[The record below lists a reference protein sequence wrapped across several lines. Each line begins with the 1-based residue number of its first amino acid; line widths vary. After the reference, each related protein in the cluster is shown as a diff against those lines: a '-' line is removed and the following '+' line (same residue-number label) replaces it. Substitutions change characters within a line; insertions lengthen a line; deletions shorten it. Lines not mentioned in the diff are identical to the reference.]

1 MDNWGNVKGKV
12 VGVRLPEEV
21 IERIEERAAVE
32 DLSAGLWIKR
42 AVIELLEQ
50 LTARES
56 ACST

>member
-1 MDNWGNVKGKV
+1 VKGKV